1 MRAAQIAARA
11 GLANARGAVSRRY
24 AERRRS
30 IVGNTYATTPTV
42 ASSVEPRVVLRS
54 DHTAKAWGLL
64 DVAATASDGAMLLF
78 AGGAWS
84 ILAPGTDGQ
93 VLTMV
98 DGLPVW
104 V

>member
-42 ASSVEPRVVLRS
+42 TSSVAPRVVLES
-54 DHTAKAWGLL
+54 DISAAAWALL
-64 DVAATASDGAMLLF
+64 IAANTTTEGTMLVVVAGEWRRLN
-78 AGGAWS
+78 
-84 ILAPGTDGQ
+84 PGSDGQ
-93 VLTMV
+93 VMTMV
-98 DGLPVW
+98 DVLPVW